1 MRAAS
6 WKIELLPAILRRVAD
21 AIEPFDFQFVQD
33 RLLLPVPDGI
43 GDRFGELANLSDQ
56 LDNGPI
62 NELEQVHDAFLAA
75 AGRRSSRR

>member
-21 AIEPFDFQFVQD
+21 AVNPLGFQFVQD
-33 RLLLPVPDGI
+33 RLLLQVPDGI

-62 NELEQVHDAFLAA
+62 NEL
-75 AGRRSSRR
+75 

>member
-1 MRAAS
+1 
-6 WKIELLPAILRRVAD
+6 
-21 AIEPFDFQFVQD
+21 
-33 RLLLPVPDGI
+33 
-43 GDRFGELANLSDQ
+43 